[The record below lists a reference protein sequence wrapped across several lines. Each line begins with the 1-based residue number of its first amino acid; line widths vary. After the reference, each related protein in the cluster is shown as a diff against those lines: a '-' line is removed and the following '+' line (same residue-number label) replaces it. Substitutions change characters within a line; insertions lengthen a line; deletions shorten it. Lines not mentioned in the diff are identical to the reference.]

1 MSHVTLLT
9 GPERRRRW
17 SEADQRRI
25 LAAAPGATV
34 EAVARQYDVATSLI
48 YKWRRTVRARETGFA
63 EAVVAPDEPVA
74 VSRPAASPAVIELE
88 VAGKVRLRIPLTTPP
103 TLAAAM
109 VKALV
114 FHDPG
119 PEPSADLVGGRP
131 DHSHAHC
138 ELEVM

>member
-17 SEADQRRI
+17 SEADQCRI
-25 LAAAPGATV
+25 LAAAFAPGATV
-34 EAVARQYDVATSLI
+34 AAVARQYDVATSLI

-63 EAVVAPDEPVA
+63 EIVVAPDEPVA
-74 VSRPAASPAVIELE
+74 VSRPATPPAVIELE

-109 VKALV
+109 VKARGV
-114 FHDPG
+114 
-119 PEPSADLVGGRP
+119 S
-131 DHSHAHC
+131 
-138 ELEVM
+138 